1 MSNSIDPENDL
12 PPQSPVEPGEDRG
25 AHPEPDAH
33 SLNPLEEAFREE
45 TVREQTGPV
54 ISLSP
59 LSYVAPLPD
68 LELQPD
74 LAPQPDLAAE
84 PDLALQT
91 DVPLEDQPM
100 FQSWSQPEFH
110 RPVRIPHMGHVAIL
124 AVFAFFGLM
133 GATLGIRWGLKAHL
147 YGVTTMA
154 QAITDIHF
162 TLGSEV
168 ILYLLTFAA
177 CLIFFPMI
185 WQKGF
190 FAGIQW
196 NGATALHL
204 RQRLFITAAVCFALA
219 LINGLLLPGPSDAPI
234 DKIFRAPGAAWLLFA
249 FGVTFAPFFEEM
261 VFRGFLLPALCT
273 ACDWTD
279 ETLFSGSSQPS
290 GSTARSMGSAIAMT
304 VVCAAIVGTPIGLI
318 YAISIRSVVLFLVTL
333 PIAPVLFL
341 WLFAVRKPAA
351 DFSFRPLDETDQP
364 RWSIPAMVI
373 ASIFTSVPFAGMHAA
388 QTGYSLGPFIL
399 LIGVSLALCWARLS
413 TRSLAASVMVHA
425 SYNFL
430 LFFLMAI
437 GTEGFKHLDKM

>member
-1 MSNSIDPENDL
+1 
-12 PPQSPVEPGEDRG
+12 
-25 AHPEPDAH
+25 
-33 SLNPLEEAFREE
+33 
-45 TVREQTGPV
+45 
-54 ISLSP
+54 
-59 LSYVAPLPD
+59 
-68 LELQPD
+68 
-74 LAPQPDLAAE
+74 
-84 PDLALQT
+84 
-91 DVPLEDQPM
+91 M

-273 ACDWTD
+273 ACDWLHEKT
-279 ETLFSGSSQPS
+279 SG
-290 GSTARSMGSAIAMT
+290 
-304 VVCAAIVGTPIGLI
+304 V
-318 YAISIRSVVLFLVTL
+318 
-333 PIAPVLFL
+333 PV
-341 WLFAVRKPAA
+341 
-351 DFSFRPLDETDQP
+351 RPLDETDQP

-373 ASIFTSVPFAGMHAA
+373 ASILTSVPFAGMHAA